1 MEEDEFLATLSLVVL
16 GIAGGMCAV
25 AACFKVRRETQFDN
39 YGVLD
44 IV

>member
-1 MEEDEFLATLSLVVL
+1 MDEDEFLATLSLVVL
-16 GIAGGMCAV
+16 GIAGIMCAV
-25 AACFKVRRETQFDN
+25 AGCFKVRRETQLNN